1 MFGPGPTG
9 GGRYDVAFRGTSGVA
24 SVESW
29 VRAPVRTG
37 LQTFGPAGAGR
48 AELGYYKHSA
58 PLGPGRRRKV
68 RPLRAAAVRV
78 SLGLIEEQAE

>member
-37 LQTFGPAGAGR
+37 LQTFGPAGAG
-48 AELGYYKHSA
+48 AATKGTTA
-58 PLGPGRRRKV
+58 PGCGSPSVARINSGT
-68 RPLRAAAVRV
+68 
-78 SLGLIEEQAE
+78 S